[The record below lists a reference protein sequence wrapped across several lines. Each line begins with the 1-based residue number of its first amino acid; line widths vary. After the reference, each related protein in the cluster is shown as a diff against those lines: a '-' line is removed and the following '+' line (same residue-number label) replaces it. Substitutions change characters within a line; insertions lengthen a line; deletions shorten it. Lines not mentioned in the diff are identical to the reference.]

1 METSRQSLRP
11 HRGFLVPVLLLICRG
26 AAAARG
32 AGGLWRWVG
41 RESATIEQPPCPTR
55 RETRHGVRNTLLCR
69 PSDKSGHP
77 RGPYCMQPRVSL
89 VQSEGRLLRTS
100 MESESELLWEKFDG
114 KPMDLRTR
122 AKQAVKRAVT
132 AAETTGA
139 CSSLRGRTV
148 SCCL

>member
-1 METSRQSLRP
+1 
-11 HRGFLVPVLLLICRG
+11 
-26 AAAARG
+26 
-32 AGGLWRWVG
+32 
-41 RESATIEQPPCPTR
+41 
-55 RETRHGVRNTLLCR
+55 
-69 PSDKSGHP
+69 
-77 RGPYCMQPRVSL
+77 MQPRVSL